1 MLTLE
6 SIMIE
11 ARNIPAY
18 LPNVLALREALHKA
32 KEWSAKVDAIQVVS
46 RRTVITKYR
55 FNL

>member
-18 LPNVLALREALHKA
+18 LPNVLALRDALYKA
-32 KEWSAKVDAIQVVS
+32 KEWSAKVDDIQVVS